1 MRNKPTLLAVAHG
14 TRSAAGRRQIR
25 DLVAAVA
32 RSRNHLEIRL
42 AYVDVQEPRIGT
54 VVPAVRAAVVVPLL
68 LSAGH
73 HVRVDIAGAVR
84 GTTIP
89 VTAPL
94 GPDDVLLDSLT
105 RHLPPA
111 DAVVLAAAGSSDPGW
126 RADVHEMAARIPG
139 GATVAYAAGSEARV
153 ADVVARLRRQG
164 ARRIAIA
171 AYLLADGLF
180 YRTLHRAGAD
190 SVTPPLC
197 LDPAVAGLVLRR
209 YEAALLTTTP
219 VGM

>member
-1 MRNKPTLLAVAHG
+1 MTALLAVAHG
-14 TRSAAGRRQIR
+14 TRSSAGQAQIR

-32 RSRNHLEIRL
+32 HRRPGLDIRL
-42 AYVDVQEPRIGT
+42 CYVDVQQPRVGD
-54 VVPAVRAAVVVPLL
+54 VVAGCDAGAVVVPLL

-73 HVRVDIAGAVR
+73 HVRVDIAGAVA
-84 GTTIP
+84 GTD
-89 VTAPL
+89 VAVSAPL
-94 GPDDVLLDSLT
+94 GPDDVLVESLV

-111 DAVVLAAAGSSDPGW
+111 DAVVLAAAGSADPAW
-126 RADVHEMAARIPG
+126 RAGVAEVASRIPG
-139 GATVAYAAGSEARV
+139 GAHLAYASGSGPRV
-153 ADVVARLRRQG
+153 ADVVAGLRAQG

-190 SVTPPLC
+190 AVTPPLG

-209 YEAALLTTTP
+209 YESALLTTAP
-219 VGM
+219 GRM